1 VGASFEEQK
10 MIRSLI
16 IAAAAASMSA
26 AAFAAEPARMTAASC
41 VPVSGPYK
49 VTATKVTFRSG
60 QTGKIILHCVT
71 RTEDLTLADSND
83 LALIVTYRDSGGAAS
98 TGYVK
103 ATLVGVQSGTGI
115 GTSTLQFN
123 SNAETPASG
132 VTVNV
137 GSQIP
142 SLPIGSYFHMRI
154 ELKRATTGQTVEF
167 YGAGYEFP

>member
-10 MIRSLI
+10 MIRSLT

-49 VTATKVTFRSG
+49 
-60 QTGKIILHCVT
+60 IILHCVT
-71 RTEDLTLADSND
+71 STEDLNIADTND
-83 LALIVTYRDSGGAAS
+83 LALVVTYRDSGGAAS
-98 TGYVK
+98 TGHVR

-115 GTSTLQFN
+115 GISTLQFN
-123 SNAETPASG
+123 SNAETPAAG

-142 SLPIGSYFHMRI
+142 SLPIGSYFHMRF